1 MKLKK
6 WLVAFLAALMC
17 VVGAFAFAACGEDT
31 GDGGTQ
37 QGDGPEQTAA
47 EVIDVYQAQARLKAF
62 HVRETSEYW
71 VSEAFSVELYSDGTY
86 ICNINIT
93 ESYQSLK
100 NGFEYDQVNVINP
113 MAVSFFTR
121 FGTYELTEDEELGTF
136 SLKLGKADRLIYA
149 TNAGGGHYPLVPTNN
164 VVYVDSND
172 TAATAAFDTEW
183 YGDWSEFSALVG
195 AEVTLTGDSTTHM
208 FDKGQVVFEYK
219 TPMWYTLDG
228 SEIW

>member
-6 WLVAFLAALMC
+6 WCAACVAAMLCVASVFALT
-17 VVGAFAFAACGEDT
+17 ACGEGT
-31 GDGGTQ
+31 GNPGEGGEPQ
-37 QGDGPEQTAA
+37 ETAA
-47 EVIDVYQAQARLKAF
+47 KVIDVYQSQARLKAF

-71 VSEAFSVELYSDGTY
+71 VSEAFTVELYSDGTY
-86 ICNINIT
+86 VCNINIT
-93 ESYQSLK
+93 EDYQSLK
-100 NGFEYDQVNVINP
+100 DFEYDQVNIIKP

-121 FGTYELTEDEELGTF
+121 FGSYELTKDEALGTF

-164 VVYVDSND
+164 VVYVDSTD
-172 TAATAAFDTEW
+172 AEATAAFDTEW
-183 YGDWSEFSALVG
+183 YGDWNDLEALVG

-208 FDKGQVVFEYK
+208 FDAGTVIFEYK